1 MSTILILMDRAQ
13 NCSRRLAERQA
24 TAQVECIHQPANWG
38 SRSRSGL
45 TRFPQSATTLRSGE
59 IQTTNPI
66 SHDWDGLG
74 GIGWVN
80 EQFDSNVEHDDHHIL
95 DLKWPS
101 TWTSRSSYRGAVV
114 PVLHLC
120 QRQQHKQNTAEQ
132 QGYTVT
138 DTETDWCFTVIS
150 AYKQLQEE
158 LHKIQYGM

>member
-24 TAQVECIHQPANWG
+24 TAQVECINQPANWG

-45 TRFPQSATTLRSGE
+45 TPFPQSATTLRSGV
-59 IQTTNPI
+59 IQTANPI

-80 EQFDSNVEHDDHHIL
+80 EQFDSNVEHDDHHIP

-101 TWTSRSSYRGAVV
+101 TWTSRSSYGGAVSLLFYTCANASNTNRTLQNNRV
-114 PVLHLC
+114 TLLQT
-120 QRQQHKQNTAEQ
+120 QRL
-132 QGYTVT
+132 T
-138 DTETDWCFTVIS
+138 DAWP
-150 AYKQLQEE
+150 
-158 LHKIQYGM
+158 